1 MRRIAAIA
9 LLLAATSAVVLGS
22 VSAGEEDTYKVR
34 AIFDNAAFVI
44 PGEDV
49 KVAGVK
55 VGQIAAVDVTEDFR
69 AAVTLEIT
77 DPAYQD
83 FREDA
88 TCQVRPQS
96 LIGEKFVEC
105 DPTQKRA
112 AGAQLP
118 GELELIPEGEEG
130 AGERLLPVEQTRR
143 SVDLDLLNEVYR
155 RPYAERFTIILNELG
170 VGLAGRGEDL
180 NEVIKRAA
188 PALTE
193 LDEVLEILASQ
204 NRTLR
209 QLAEDSDT
217 ALAPLARERKRV
229 SSFIENASDV
239 AQATAE
245 RREDLEA
252 GIERLPRFLQ
262 ELRPT
267 MTRLE
272 GLAGQAT
279 PVLADL
285 GDVAPEVNAFIRD
298 LGPFSEA
305 AIPALDS
312 LGDAAD
318 VGGPALEAALP
329 ITRDLR
335 AASKPL
341 RPVAR
346 ILSDVLK
353 SIDGQDGFERI
364 LDYIFFQVAAIN
376 GYDSFGH
383 YLRAA
388 LIVNTC
394 ATYATTPVPGCS
406 SNFTS
411 SSATASSYSGK
422 PRDPYLE
429 RVRRIL
435 AGESLE
441 DVLGEDVAR
450 KNRKKLAE
458 LRERVQEAIEKQQ
471 QQPAAG
477 VQPRPQEAAPG
488 SAIPEVTPA
497 APQPSGDETDTLL
510 DYLFGGSE

>member
-1 MRRIAAIA
+1 MRRLAAIA
-9 LLLAATSAVVLGS
+9 ALLIATSAVALGS
-22 VSAGEEDTYKVR
+22 VAAGEEDTYRVR

-55 VGQIAAVDVTEDFR
+55 VGQISAVDVTEDFR

-83 FREDA
+83 FRKDA
-88 TCQVRPQS
+88 VCIVRPQS
-96 LIGEKFVEC
+96 LIGEKFIEC
-105 DPTQKRA
+105 EPTQKRTTGSA
-112 AGAQLP
+112 EAE
-118 GELELIPEGEEG
+118 ELAVIPEGEPG

-170 VGLAGRGEDL
+170 VGLAGRGRDL
-180 NEVIKRAA
+180 NEVIKRSA
-188 PALTE
+188 PALKE
-193 LDEVLEILASQ
+193 LDEVLSILASQ
-204 NRTLR
+204 NKTLR
-209 QLAEDSDT
+209 ALAADSDR
-217 ALAPLARERKRV
+217 ALAPLARERERV
-229 SSFIENASDV
+229 SGFIENASDV

-245 RREDLEA
+245 RREALEA
-252 GIERLPRFLQ
+252 SIQRLPEFLR

-272 GLAGQAT
+272 GLSDQAT

-285 GDVAPEVNAFIRD
+285 GAVAPEVNAFIQD

-305 AIPALDS
+305 AIPALDT
-312 LGDAAD
+312 LGDAAE

-335 AASKPL
+335 AASRPL
-341 RPVAR
+341 RPVVR

-353 SIDGQDGFERI
+353 SLDGQDGFERV

-406 SNFTS
+406 SNFTGS
-411 SSATASSYSGK
+411 GSTARATAYSGK
-422 PRDPYLE
+422 PRDPFLE
-429 RVRRIL
+429 RMRRIL
-435 AGESLE
+435 AGEKLE
-441 DVLGEDVAR
+441 DVIGEEDAR
-450 KNRKKLAE
+450 TNRKVLE
-458 LRERVQEAIEKQQ
+458 RLREAAQNRSA
-471 QQPAAG
+471 PA
-477 VQPRPQEAAPG
+477 PQVAPATREPAP
-488 SAIPEVTPA
+488 SATPA
-497 APQPSGDETDTLL
+497 APEAAPAAGDETDTLL

>member
-1 MRRIAAIA
+1 MRRLFAIAA
-9 LLLAATSAVVLGS
+9 LLAATSAVVLGS
-22 VSAGEEDTYKVR
+22 VAAGEEETYEVR

-55 VGQIAAVDVTEDFR
+55 VGQISAVDVTDDFR

-88 TCQVRPQS
+88 ECMVRPQS

-105 DPTQKRA
+105 TPTRKRA
-112 AGAQLP
+112 VGTAEP
-118 GELELIPEGEEG
+118 GPLEKIPEGEEG
-130 AGERLLPVEQTRR
+130 AGEHLLPVDQTRR

-180 NEVIKRAA
+180 NEVIERSA

-193 LDEVLEILASQ
+193 LDEVLRILADQ
-204 NRTLR
+204 NSTLR
-209 QLAEDSDT
+209 RLAEDSDR
-217 ALAPLARERKRV
+217 ALAPLARDREHV
-229 SSFIENASDV
+229 TGFIENASDV
-239 AQATAE
+239 ALATAE
-245 RREDLEA
+245 RREALETS
-252 GIERLPRFLQ
+252 IQRLPGFLR

-267 MTRLE
+267 MARLE
-272 GLAGQAT
+272 GLSDQAT
-279 PVLADL
+279 PVLSDL

-298 LGPFSEA
+298 LGPFSRA
-305 AIPALDS
+305 ALPALDT
-312 LGDAAD
+312 LGDAAE

-335 AASKPL
+335 AASRPL

-353 SIDGQDGFERI
+353 SVDKQDGFERI
-364 LDYIFFQVAAIN
+364 LDYIFLQVAAIN

-388 LIVNTC
+388 LLVNTC
-394 ATYATTPVPGCS
+394 STYTTTPVPGCLS
-406 SNFTS
+406 KFGGSG
-411 SSATASSYSGK
+411 SAANASSYSGK
-422 PRDPYLE
+422 PRDPFLQRMR
-429 RVRRIL
+429 RVL
-435 AGESLE
+435 AGEKVE
-441 DVLGEDVAR
+441 DVIGEDEAR
-450 KNRKKLAE
+450 RNRRTLAK
-458 LRERVQEAIEKQQ
+458 LRERVQEAARQGAPAPA
-471 QQPAAG
+471 QQPA
-477 VQPRPQEAAPG
+477 PTAAPQD
-488 SAIPEVTPA
+488 APA
-497 APQPSGDETDTLL
+497 APAPPSDPTDALL
-510 DYLFGGSE
+510 GYLFGGEG